1 MQALIYQAPKQL
13 VLQAQE
19 SPRAQ
24 VGEVLVKVMAVGICG
39 SDMHAYAGH
48 DERRPPPLILGHEAA
63 GVVVGGDWDGR
74 RVSVNPLVT
83 CGECAFCL
91 SGRDN
96 LCAQRQII
104 SMPPRAGAFAQ
115 YLTMPR
121 QNLVSVPDAFPLTK
135 ACLVEPLA
143 CGWHAVRVARQA
155 SKHKLEQ
162 SLVLGGG
169 AIGVGV
175 ALALRAQGFEQ
186 VTLVETNAARREY
199 LRSRLQCAVVDPSM
213 LKPEQCFA
221 LIIDGVGIEASRA
234 LASRHASPGGVIAH
248 IGLGSASGGLDIRRM
263 TLQEITFIGTYT
275 YTHQDFQDCAQAMF
289 TGMLGAIDWWES
301 YPLSAGAM
309 AFANLAAG
317 KVASAKIVLLPWD
330 QPDLI

>member
-1 MQALIYQAPKQL
+1 MQALIYKAPKQL
-13 VLQAQE
+13 VFGAQE
-19 SPRAQ
+19 PPQARAD
-24 VGEVLVKVMAVGICG
+24 EVLIKVMAVGICG

-74 RVSVNPLVT
+74 RVSVNPLVS
-83 CGECAFCL
+83 CGECSFCR

-96 LCAQRQII
+96 LCEQRQII
-104 SMPPRAGAFAQ
+104 SMPPRTGAFAQ

-121 QNLVSVPDAFPLTK
+121 SNLVPVPDDFPLTK

-143 CGWHAVRVARQA
+143 CGWHAVKVARQA
-155 SKHKLEQ
+155 SAHKFEQ
-162 SLVLGGG
+162 ALVLGGG

-175 ALALRAQGFEQ
+175 ALALRAQGFRQ
-186 VTLVETNAARREY
+186 ITLVETNAARRDY
-199 LRSRLQCAVVDPSM
+199 LTSRLQCTVIDPSA
-213 LKPEQCFA
+213 LDPKQYFA

-234 LASRHASPGGVIAH
+234 LASKHASPGGVIAH

-289 TGMLGAIDWWES
+289 TGALGAIDWWEP
-301 YPLSAGAM
+301 YPLSAGAA
-309 AFANLAAG
+309 AFADLAAG
-317 KVASAKIVLLPWD
+317 RVAAAKLVLLPW
-330 QPDLI
+330 QE

>member
-1 MQALIYQAPKQL
+1 MQALIYQAPQQL
-13 VLQAQE
+13 AFGAQDAPQAQ
-19 SPRAQ
+19 A
-24 VGEVLVKVMAVGICG
+24 GEVLIKVMAVGICG

-63 GVVVGGDWDGR
+63 GVVIGGDWDGR
-74 RVSVNPLVT
+74 RVSVNPLVS
-83 CGECAFCL
+83 CGECAFCS

-96 LCAQRQII
+96 LCPQRQII

-115 YLTMPR
+115 YLTMPKS
-121 QNLVSVPDAFPLTK
+121 NLVPVPDDFPLTK

-143 CGWHAVRVARQA
+143 CGWHAVKVARQA
-155 SKHKLEQ
+155 SAHKLEQ
-162 SLVLGGG
+162 ALVLGGG

-186 VTLVETNAARREY
+186 ITLAETNAARRDY
-199 LRSRLQCAVVDPSM
+199 LRSRLQCAVISPDA
-213 LKPEQCFA
+213 LEPEQCFD
-221 LIIDGVGIEASRA
+221 LIIDGVGIAASRA
-234 LASRHASPGGVIAH
+234 LASKHASPGGVIAH

-289 TGMLGAIDWWES
+289 TGALGAIDWWQP
-301 YPLSAGAM
+301 YPLSAGAT
-309 AFANLAAG
+309 AFAELAAG
-317 KVASAKIVLLPWD
+317 KVAAAKVVLLPW
-330 QPDLI
+330 QQADLT